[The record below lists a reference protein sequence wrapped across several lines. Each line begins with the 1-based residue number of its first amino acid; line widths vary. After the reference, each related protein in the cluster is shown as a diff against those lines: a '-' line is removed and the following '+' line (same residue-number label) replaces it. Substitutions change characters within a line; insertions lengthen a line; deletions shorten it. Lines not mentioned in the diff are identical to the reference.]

1 MICILAVVTQLAF
14 NFRDFLFPRLT
25 NSRLETRSLQ
35 GEDFPLIFKICVQ
48 PAFNKTALVET
59 GYGHLFRYF
68 QGGSKFNKS
77 IFGWAGH
84 TNDSGVYGTVEE
96 VYRKVLRYN
105 PEDVIVKMYLDFES
119 GGRLHLNHSHVYLER
134 VNYPLNCLSL
144 NLTKFPEVKNNQ
156 IQSLNFRFNGRKNI
170 SSIQINAQ
178 GRHFLSHRD
187 LFHNSFL
194 STGDPLVADPGY
206 MKKYGIEISENVF
219 VEEDTSKHC
228 REYPNEEYESFA
240 DCDNEYVRNVCK
252 KHNINPIWL
261 TNDFEKVTV
270 QKVLSDEEASKLGL
284 AASSEYFLAVKNQNV
299 IFCFFPGEHW
309 KWVFTGQE
317 KSPCTS
323 PCRTF
328 HTKTKFLSSVKEKQD
343 HSFRLK
349 LSFIP
354 EMTVTITD
362 FVKPTISSMLSE
374 VVIYNDCNQN
384 Q

>member
-1 MICILAVVTQLAF
+1 MVQLCHTPNGWFLVNTICILAVVTQLAF

-156 IQSLNFRFNGRKNI
+156 IQSLNIRFNGRKNI

-206 MKKYGIEISENVF
+206 MKKYGIEISENVY

-270 QKVLSDEEASKLGL
+270 QKNLSDEEASKLAL
-284 AASSEYFLAVKNQNV
+284 VASSEYFLAVKGRPSTQ
-299 IFCFFPGEHW
+299 
-309 KWVFTGQE
+309 K
-317 KSPCTS
+317 
-323 PCRTF
+323 
-328 HTKTKFLSSVKEKQD
+328 
-343 HSFRLK
+343 
-349 LSFIP
+349 
-354 EMTVTITD
+354 
-362 FVKPTISSMLSE
+362 
-374 VVIYNDCNQN
+374 
-384 Q
+384 